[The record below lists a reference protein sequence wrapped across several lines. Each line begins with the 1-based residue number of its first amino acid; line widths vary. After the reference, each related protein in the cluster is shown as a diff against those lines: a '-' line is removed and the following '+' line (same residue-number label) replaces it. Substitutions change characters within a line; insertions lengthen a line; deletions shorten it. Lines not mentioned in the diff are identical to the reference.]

1 MYFTRSYDYA
11 FRMKP
16 KFFISAPFGNY
27 IHPNGCIATT
37 GTWTL
42 EPRGNRLWSVI
53 KTLRYNRI
61 AKGWVNKLGLPNPG
75 LSVGLEKTFP
85 SEVLSIAEINKGDFE
100 RMYDMIPVDQNI
112 ELNLS
117 CPNVNNVN
125 LVKSLSWE
133 GAKVFSPVGIK
144 GIRREWTIAKLSPL
158 TTPEELEFVIEYLG
172 FSQLH
177 FSNTLPTEKGGMSG
191 PVLRSYTNGLIELV
205 RDKWGSSVEIIAG
218 GGVSDF
224 GAVMDY
230 LSNGADHISLGS
242 VCFNPFKLRKLL
254 RSLEL

>member
-1 MYFTRSYDYA
+1 MHKITRSYDYA
-11 FRMKP
+11 FRMNP

-27 IHPNGCIATT
+27 LHPNGCIATT

-75 LSVGLEKTFP
+75 LHAGLEKTKS

-100 RMYDMIPVDQNI
+100 RMNDMIPVDQNI

-117 CPNVNNVN
+117 CPNVDR
-125 LVKSLSWE
+125 KLSWE
-133 GAKVFSPVGIK
+133 SARLFSSS
-144 GIRREWTIAKLSPL
+144 RDRDWCIAKLSPT

-177 FSNTLPTEKGGMSG
+177 FSNTLPTVRGGLAG
-191 PVLRSYTNGLIELV
+191 PVLRSYTNDLIELV

-224 GAVMDY
+224 GSVLNY

>member
-1 MYFTRSYDYA
+1 MHKITRSYDYA

-27 IHPNGCIATT
+27 LHPNGCIATT

-42 EPRGNRLWSVI
+42 KPRGNRLWSVI

-75 LSVGLEKTFP
+75 LSVGLEKTLP
-85 SEVLSIAEINKGDFE
+85 CEVLSIAEINKGDFE
-100 RMYDMIPVDQNI
+100 RMNDIIPVDQNI
-112 ELNLS
+112 EVNLS
-117 CPNVNNVN
+117 CPNVDR
-125 LVKSLSWE
+125 KLSWE
-133 GAKVFSPVGIK
+133 SARLFSSS
-144 GIRREWTIAKLSPL
+144 RDRDWCIAKLSPT

-177 FSNTLPTEKGGMSG
+177 FSNTLPTEKGGLSG
-191 PVLRSYTNGLIELV
+191 PVLRSYTNDLIELV

-224 GAVMDY
+224 GSVINY

-242 VCFNPFKLRKLL
+242 VCFHPFKLRKLL

>member
-1 MYFTRSYDYA
+1 MQFTRSYDYA

-27 IHPNGCIATT
+27 LHPKGTISTT

-75 LSVGLEKTFP
+75 LSVGLKKTFP

-100 RMYDMIPVDQNI
+100 RMNDMIPVDQNI

-117 CPNVNNVN
+117 CPNVEKN
-125 LVKSLSWE
+125 LSWE
-133 GAKVFSPVGIK
+133 SARIFSS
-144 GIRREWTIAKLSPL
+144 RDRDWCIAKLSPL

-177 FSNTLPTEKGGMSG
+177 FSNTLPTVKGGLSG
-191 PVLRSYTNGLIELV
+191 PVLRTYTNDLIELV

-224 GAVMDY
+224 GSVLNY

>member
-1 MYFTRSYDYA
+1 MHKIIKSYDYA

-27 IHPNGCIATT
+27 LHPNGCIPVT

-42 EPRGNRLWSVI
+42 KPRGNRLWSVI
-53 KTLRYNRI
+53 KTLRYNRV

-75 LSVGLEKTFP
+75 LTVGLEKTKS

-100 RMYDMIPVDQNI
+100 RMNDIIPVDQNI

-117 CPNVNNVN
+117 CPNVDR
-125 LVKSLSWE
+125 KLSWE
-133 GAKVFSPVGIK
+133 SARLFSSS
-144 GIRREWTIAKLSPL
+144 RDRDWCIAKLSPT

-177 FSNTLPTEKGGMSG
+177 FSNTLPTEKGGLSG
-191 PVLRSYTNGLIELV
+191 PVLRSYTNDLIELV

-224 GAVMDY
+224 GSVINY

-242 VCFNPFKLRKLL
+242 VCFQPFKLRKLL

>member
-1 MYFTRSYDYA
+1 MHFTRSYDYA

-27 IHPNGCIATT
+27 LHPNGCIPVT

-75 LSVGLEKTFP
+75 LTVGLKKTSP
-85 SEVLSIAEINKGDFE
+85 SNILSIAEINKGDFE
-100 RMYDMIPVDQNI
+100 RMNDMIPVDQNI

-117 CPNVNNVN
+117 CPNVD
-125 LVKSLSWE
+125 KSLSWE
-133 GAKVFSPVGIK
+133 SARIFSS
-144 GIRREWTIAKLSPL
+144 RDRDWCIAKLSPT

-177 FSNTLPTEKGGMSG
+177 FSNTLPTIKGGMSG

-224 GAVMDY
+224 GSVLNY

-242 VCFNPFKLRKLL
+242 VCFNPFRLRKLL

>member
-1 MYFTRSYDYA
+1 M
-11 FRMKP
+11 
-16 KFFISAPFGNY
+16 
-27 IHPNGCIATT
+27 
-37 GTWTL
+37 
-42 EPRGNRLWSVI
+42 
-53 KTLRYNRI
+53 
-61 AKGWVNKLGLPNPG
+61 GLPNPG
-75 LSVGLEKTFP
+75 LHAGLEKTKS

-100 RMYDMIPVDQNI
+100 RMNDMIPVDQNI

-117 CPNVNNVN
+117 CPNVEKN
-125 LVKSLSWE
+125 LSWE
-133 GAKVFSPVGIK
+133 SARIFSS
-144 GIRREWTIAKLSPL
+144 RDRDWCIAKLSPL

-177 FSNTLPTEKGGMSG
+177 FSNTLPTVKGGMSG
-191 PVLRSYTNGLIELV
+191 PVLRTYTNDLIELV

-224 GAVMDY
+224 GAVLDY

>member
-1 MYFTRSYDYA
+1 MQFTRSYDYA

-27 IHPNGCIATT
+27 LHPNGCIATT

-75 LSVGLEKTFP
+75 LTVGLEKTLP
-85 SEVLSIAEINKGDFE
+85 SDILSIAEINKGDFE
-100 RMYDMIPVDQNI
+100 RMNDMIPVDQNI

-117 CPNVNNVN
+117 CPNVEKN
-125 LVKSLSWE
+125 LSWE
-133 GAKVFSPVGIK
+133 SARIFSS
-144 GIRREWTIAKLSPL
+144 RDRDWCIAKLSPL

-177 FSNTLPTEKGGMSG
+177 FSNTLPTVKGGMSG
-191 PVLRSYTNGLIELV
+191 PVLRTYTNDLIELV

-224 GAVMDY
+224 GSVLNY